1 VISTPEELW
10 NTHENVGNNAHASGE
25 KLVEVHL
32 EFIASALLSIAQS
45 LADINARQARAE
57 GDIA

>member
-1 VISTPEELW
+1 MISTPEELW
-10 NTHENVGNNAHASGE
+10 NTHGNVGNNASGE

-32 EFIASALLSIAQS
+32 EFIASALMSIAQS

-57 GDIA
+57 GAVA